1 MRKKLANYEIPLEL
15 EQKWRWSSEP
25 PLRVCSL
32 LTNSGLEQYDSLW
45 KCIYPTFL
53 NLRIEPKS
61 YIYIYPLMEEVPC
74 HFLLSAG
81 VIRVWFA
88 HEFVQMMHVILYP
101 DSDLAPLQPQVAIP
115 VLRRLK
121 STNILFLVAG
131 VSHVDR

>member
-1 MRKKLANYEIPLEL
+1 MGTDANTGKIIGIG
-15 EQKWRWSSEP
+15 SSPECLTAQTRP
-25 PLRVCSL
+25 GEAIYTPAVSVSAISIQAQLRSHFSL
-32 LTNSGLEQYDSLW
+32 D
-45 KCIYPTFL
+45 F
-53 NLRIEPKS
+53 
-61 YIYIYPLMEEVPC
+61 
-74 HFLLSAG
+74 AG

-88 HEFVQMMHVILYP
+88 HEFVQMLHVILYP